1 MRKPTTIKFRQ
12 ITVVAT
18 VCLLVIGTGVA
29 AAGTS
34 INVTDAEQAQNAQP
48 QVVFE
53 EQTANGTTV
62 TVASATLPNGGF
74 ILIHDESGAVIGQ
87 SNYLE
92 AGTHENIKI
101 ELAPSAVSRYSQ
113 MQEMMQLLNHTQS
126 QGIMMT
132 MRAQQMPHQDM
143 QRIMN
148 DSSGP
153 HMGGEMMKQTQ
164 MNRMMGLMMQQMQDR
179 QRMHALMQ
187 AMMADGQHQAQMQ
200 EMAQLMNQTSMRE
213 RQMLMHTAD
222 ESMNQ
227 GQMRHM
233 MRQQTKDYARM
244 RQLMQQM
251 QTQAQQQRSAQ
262 SLTAMLHT
270 DANNNRQLEFPGVD
284 GPYTQNEQ
292 PVAATA
298 RVTT

>member
-1 MRKPTTIKFRQ
+1 MRQLMTTKFRRYA
-12 ITVVAT
+12 TLAT
-18 VCLLVIGTGVA
+18 VCLLVSSTGVA
-29 AAGTS
+29 VAGTYTNAAGTERTQ
-34 INVTDAEQAQNAQP
+34 NEQL

-53 EQTANGTTV
+53 DQTANGTTV

-74 ILIHDESGAVIGQ
+74 ILIHNESGAVIGQ

-92 AGTHENIKI
+92 PGTHENVEI
-101 ELAPSAVSRYSQ
+101 ELAPSAVSRTAQ
-113 MQEMMQLLNHTQS
+113 MQEMMQLVNHTQS
-126 QGIMMT
+126 QGMMMT

-148 DSSGP
+148 ESGGQ
-153 HMGGEMMKQTQ
+153 HMGDGMMNQTQ
-164 MNRMMGLMMQQMQDR
+164 MNQMMRLMMQQMQDR

-213 RQMLMHTAD
+213 RQMLMHAAD
-222 ESMNQ
+222 ESMDR
-227 GQMRHM
+227 GQMRQM
-233 MRQQTKDYARM
+233 MRQQTKDYASM

-251 QTQAQQQRSAQ
+251 QGQAQQQRSPQ
-262 SLTAMLHT
+262 PLTAMVHT
-270 DANNNRQLEFPGVD
+270 DANNNRQLEFPGAD
-284 GPYTQNEQ
+284 KPYTQNGQ

-298 RVTT
+298 RVST

>member
-1 MRKPTTIKFRQ
+1 MAPKSRQ
-12 ITVVAT
+12 FAAVAT
-18 VCLLVIGTGVA
+18 ACLLVVSTGVA
-29 AAGTS
+29 IAGTITS
-34 INVTDAEQAQNAQP
+34 ATGIEQGQNAQP

-53 EQTANGTTV
+53 DQTVNGTTV

-74 ILIHDESGAVIGQ
+74 ILIHNESGAVIGQ

-92 AGTHENIKI
+92 AGTHENVEI
-101 ELAPSAVSRYSQ
+101 ELAPRAVSRYSQ

-126 QGIMMT
+126 QGMMMT

-148 DSSGP
+148 ESGDQ
-153 HMGGEMMKQTQ
+153 HMGGMMNQTQ
-164 MNRMMGLMMQQMQDR
+164 MNQMMALMMHQMQDR
-179 QRMHALMQ
+179 QRMQMLMQ
-187 AMMADGQHQAQMQ
+187 AMMADGQHRAQMQ

-213 RQMLMHTAD
+213 RRMLMHAAD
-222 ESMNQ
+222 ESMDR
-227 GQMRHM
+227 GQMRQM

-251 QTQAQQQRSAQ
+251 QGQAQQQRSPQ
-262 SLTAMLHT
+262 PLTAMVHT
-270 DANNNRQLEFPGVD
+270 DTNNNRQLEFPGAD
-284 GPYTQNEQ
+284 EPYTQNGQ

-298 RVTT
+298 RVRT